1 MPIYI
6 IYYLQKVWNFM
17 GAKCNPSWVPWRWR
31 QRTHC
36 IKFYNEH
43 VPIFLFNFLWF
54 LFLHQKVIGTMVQ
67 IKIKENLSYLNF
79 CFPTLK
85 FAVNAFMHTPACGSS
100 SITTIGPWFFWR
112 RSFRSLWFIFTLK
125 NDKLMI
131 RPIRYFF
138 LVLYIFHHV
147 QCLAKHSVFLPF
159 MK

>member
-1 MPIYI
+1 MWK
-6 IYYLQKVWNFM
+6 L
-17 GAKCNPSWVPWRWR
+17 SWVPIDISINKKLKISWMLNA
-31 QRTHC
+31 TLS
-36 IKFYNEH
+36 KF

-159 MK
+159 MKQNGFPKDWNIVP